1 MTPPNTGQDTEQ
13 DRPQPPPQLVG
24 HGALLAQLY
33 AEAKTNKLH
42 HGWILTGPAG
52 IGKARLAL
60 EFAAQLIAATDTPP
74 SLFGASEGDGA
85 PDAPALD
92 ETERHLVYQRTHPD
106 LLYISADR
114 TEANKSGQI
123 RIEQIRSV
131 AKFTSTSSARGGWR
145 VVIIDTLDDVN
156 RNGANALLKVLE
168 EPPEKTIL
176 LLISSA
182 PGRILPTI
190 RSRCRLQTVPSLSV
204 EACIEVLSQLYEEA
218 DPAYL
223 SSLARLSDGA
233 PGQALS
239 LSEAG
244 AIEAYEASCHILA
257 HERAHLD
264 NLMKLAEIWGGSG
277 ARSAPMRRAGRY
289 LFDRLWSQAALA
301 ATAPSLINP
310 HLLAYEQETI
320 SALARDFS
328 ADMLANFH
336 QEMDEMFQSTSAL
349 YLDATA
355 VFQPFLFKIHSQS

>member
-1 MTPPNTGQDTEQ
+1 MTTPDTGQNTDQESPQ
-13 DRPQPPPQLVG
+13 QPPQVVG
-24 HGALLAQLY
+24 HEALLAKMY
-33 AEAKTNKLH
+33 AEAQTDRLH

-60 EFAAQLIAATDTPP
+60 EFAAQLIAATDNSP
-74 SLFGASEGDGA
+74 SLFAASADDTEPNALSFDEG
-85 PDAPALD
+85 
-92 ETERHLVYQRTHPD
+92 ERHLVYQRTHPD
-106 LLYISADR
+106 LLYVSAER
-114 TEANKSGQI
+114 SEANKSGQI

-131 AKFTSTSSARGGWR
+131 ARFTSTSSARGGWR

-168 EPPEKTIL
+168 EPPAKTIL

-190 RSRCRLQTVPSLSV
+190 RSRCRLQPVHSLSV
-204 EACIEVLSQLYEEA
+204 EACIQVLSQLYEEA

-223 SSLARLSDGA
+223 SALARLCDGA
-233 PGQALS
+233 PGQALR

-244 AIEAYEASCHILA
+244 AIDAYEASCHILA
-257 HERAHLD
+257 HERDRLD
-264 NLMKLAEIWGGSG
+264 SLMKLAELWGGSG
-277 ARSAPMRRAGRY
+277 ARSAPMRQAGRY

-301 ATAPSLINP
+301 ASAPSEVNAN
-310 HLLAYEQETI
+310 LLDYEQQTI
-320 SALARDFS
+320 TALAACFS
-328 ADMLANFH
+328 ADVLAGLH
-336 QEMDEMFQSTSAL
+336 QEMDEIFQSTSAL

>member
-1 MTPPNTGQDTEQ
+1 MTPPNTGQDTKL
-13 DRPQPPPQLVG
+13 DRALQPPQLVG

-74 SLFGASEGDGA
+74 SLFGAAEGDGA
-85 PDAPALD
+85 ADAPVLD

-106 LLYISADR
+106 LLYISADS

-190 RSRCRLQTVPSLSV
+190 RSRCRLQTVQSLSV
-204 EACIEVLSQLYEEA
+204 DACIEVLSQLYEEA
-218 DPAYL
+218 DTAYL

-310 HLLAYEQETI
+310 NLLAYERETI

-328 ADMLANFH
+328 ADMLAGFH